1 MSGIPLVKLTPV
13 SIIATLIPVPV
24 NPSMH
29 LVYLRHGK
37 VPSAIASGVEE
48 ISEAASHTSAGIQ
61 GRTMAANYYLIS

>member
-1 MSGIPLVKLTPV
+1 
-13 SIIATLIPVPV
+13 
-24 NPSMH
+24 MH